1 MIVPDVNVLVHAFRS
16 DSERHELCRRWLQDA
31 VAGPE
36 TVGLSDAVSIGTARV
51 LTHPRV
57 FSPPAALGAVLDL
70 LGELRSQ
77 DGVVRLVPGAQFI
90 SVFER
95 ISRAADARGN
105 LLADAQHAALAIEH
119 GATLVT
125 FDRDFARF
133 AGLRWHPPQ

>member
-70 LGELRSQ
+70 LEELRSQ

-90 SVFER
+90 SAFER

>member
-51 LTHPRV
+51 LTHPRL

-70 LGELRSQ
+70 LGDLRSQ

-95 ISRAADARGN
+95 ISREADARGN

-133 AGLRWHPPQ
+133 AGLRWHPPE